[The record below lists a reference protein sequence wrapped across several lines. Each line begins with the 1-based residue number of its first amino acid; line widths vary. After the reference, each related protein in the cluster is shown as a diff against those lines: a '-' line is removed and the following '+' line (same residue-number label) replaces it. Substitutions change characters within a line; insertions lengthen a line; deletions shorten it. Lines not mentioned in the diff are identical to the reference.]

1 MIAVGGVL
9 FDGRAGED
17 RAFVWI
23 EPDGRDVVVRSE
35 SWGPGVEH
43 WFGSDGVET
52 ALRIAEPELVVLA
65 AALVADDPALES
77 TAPAIQIL
85 ASAYRGDSA
94 ATSHLRERLDALGLR
109 AQFSMR

>member
-1 MIAVGGVL
+1 MSEIGGRL
-9 FDGRAGED
+9 FEGRAGED
-17 RAFVWI
+17 SALVWL

-35 SWGPGVEH
+35 SWGPGVER
-43 WFGSDGVET
+43 WFGSDGLET

-65 AALVADDPALES
+65 AALVADDPDLDS
-77 TAPAIQIL
+77 TAPAIQVL

-94 ATSHLRERLDALGLR
+94 ATSHLRDRLDALGLP